1 LLRRYAPRN
10 DDQSRHETPFSR
22 RAAPELCQENLRALK
37 SEGAGN
43 AGCALH
49 RRSRVQKKEKRT
61 RAYRAA
67 EAIRHSLRNGFTA
80 YFALSP
86 EYRAFLPPSPPG
98 RWHLGPVGLS
108 APPKDL
114 TPTSEASGPRDLTV
128 RSNAV
133 RLRAVRSLT
142 GPAQSI
148 TALPPPARPTP
159 PRPPHPC
166 PTFRDDHDTPL

>member
-1 LLRRYAPRN
+1 MPDAHSTGGPV
-10 DDQSRHETPFSR
+10 
-22 RAAPELCQENLRALK
+22 C
-37 SEGAGN
+37 
-43 AGCALH
+43 
-49 RRSRVQKKEKRT
+49 KKKKRT

-98 RWHLGPVGLS
+98 TWHAGPVGLS

-128 RSNAV
+128 RRSAV
-133 RLRAVRSLT
+133 RLPAVRSLT
-142 GPAQSI
+142 G
-148 TALPPPARPTP
+148 L
-159 PRPPHPC
+159 
-166 PTFRDDHDTPL
+166 